1 MPGSNPSWYSYT
13 WANAH
18 ILVLDTEQPFT
29 AGSPQYAFAQ
39 TDLAAH
45 QSDRWRI
52 VVMQRPP
59 YSSTS
64 ANSSSKPAQASLVP
78 LFQAQHVN
86 LVLSG
91 NSHNYERTK
100 PMTNGAAAAG
110 GITYVV
116 SGGGGNGFNAF
127 TIAAPAYTAFRE
139 ATFYEYLKV
148 TVSATSLKVDAIRA
162 DTNTVFDTTTIP

>member
-1 MPGSNPSWYSYT
+1 
-13 WANAH
+13 
-18 ILVLDTEQPFT
+18 
-29 AGSPQYAFAQ
+29 
-39 TDLAAH
+39 
-45 QSDRWRI
+45 
-52 VVMQRPP
+52 
-59 YSSTS
+59 
-64 ANSSSKPAQASLVP
+64 
-78 LFQAQHVN
+78 
-86 LVLSG
+86 
-91 NSHNYERTK
+91 
-100 PMTNGAAAAG
+100 MTNGAAAAG

>member
-1 MPGSNPSWYSYT
+1 MN
-13 WANAH
+13 
-18 ILVLDTEQPFT
+18 F
-29 AGSPQYAFAQ
+29 
-39 TDLAAH
+39 DLAIH
-45 QSDRWRI
+45 QSDKWRI

-64 ANSSSKPAQASLVP
+64 AKSSSLPAQTDLVP

-91 NSHNYERTK
+91 NSHNYERTL
-100 PMTNGAAAAG
+100 PMTDGAAATG

-127 TIAAPAYTAFRE
+127 TIPAPAYSAFRE
-139 ATFYEYLKV
+139 ATYYEYVKV
-148 TVSATSLKVDAIRA
+148 TVSPTSLQVDAIRA
-162 DTNTVFDTTTIP
+162 DTNAVFDTTTIN